1 MARVSLILPTMTAG
15 PSLAETL
22 PALRG
27 ALEADGH
34 EVEVVFAGGPG
45 QPPVDVSGT
54 RWVEAP
60 VSGRAAAAIAGLQQA
75 GGEILIVLDPETAYD
90 PSELP
95 RVAAPLAEGRADVV
109 IASRLAPGT
118 GPLRAA
124 LGAAIRPLVGTTDPM
139 SGLIGLSRAGL
150 DSAGTSF
157 RAVGRKFSFE
167 ILAKIGNRRSLRWLD
182 IPVRSGR
189 STSLAN
195 IGWDDIRHL
204 KRLSDHRFGNISRLV
219 QFCLVGASGAV
230 VDLSAYALLQWVFA
244 RTPMAGITLP
254 SYFIGGPLYVAVA
267 AVLAVAIAIVWNFSL
282 NRRLTFNDAR
292 DGSIAHQFFK
302 YLMSNALS
310 VPLSVFLR
318 LKLPLW
324 VEFFDQHK
332 LAAAAVGILAGMGIS
347 FSMSRWVVFRRA
359 SESVPAPEPDGGP
372 AAAPTSSTLSATS
385 SLEKGRSGHNLAR
398 TRATLTVQ
406 AGSRTAGRR

>member
-15 PSLAETL
+15 PSPAETL

-60 VSGRAAAAIAGLQQA
+60 VPGRAAAAIAGLQQA
-75 GGEILIVLDPETAYD
+75 GGEILIVLDQEMAYD

-118 GPLRAA
+118 GPIRAA

-189 STSLAN
+189 STSLTN

-219 QFCLVGASGAV
+219 QFCVVGASGAV
-230 VDLSAYALLQWVFA
+230 VDLSAYAILQWAFA

-254 SYFIGGPLYVAVA
+254 SYFFGGPLYVAA
-267 AVLAVAIAIVWNFSL
+267 AGFLAVAIAIVWNFSL

-292 DGSIAHQFFK
+292 HGSLVAQFYK
-302 YLMSNALS
+302 YLLSNALS
-310 VPLSVFLR
+310 VPLSLTLR
-318 LKLPLW
+318 LKLPQW
-324 VEFFDQHK
+324 VEFFDHHK
-332 LAAAAVGILAGMGIS
+332 LAAAAVGIVAGMGIS
-347 FSMSRWVVFRRA
+347 FTMSRWVVFRR
-359 SESVPAPEPDGGP
+359 STEPAPGPDPDGEP
-372 AAAPTSSTLSATS
+372 AAAPALSAASTP
-385 SLEKGRSGHNLAR
+385 ERGRSGHNLAR